1 MNKKP
6 SAYQEGMK
14 THLKS
19 LSIFLAFTLF
29 SFLVFFY
36 FVQEGVEQNTEAI
49 IMNNVERQSVH
60 FEDTITLHFEY
71 LEGIASY
78 FSEEQNILSENNLQL
93 LKSFTDKSSL
103 EILAIISPDGT
114 STYSNGQQRSVAN
127 REYFQEAM
135 AGRRALSDPVI
146 SKVDGASR
154 IILAVPVFRNNEVI
168 GVLGG
173 SCDVSL
179 LSHLL
184 FSDIYDGFGYTWI
197 VSSSGEII
205 SRDTAESNS
214 PITTD
219 DNFFDF
225 YDNTKLIGSASSNQ
239 FRDNFAAHHKG
250 LMKLAQNKVTYYLA
264 YQPLNLSDWFLCYVV
279 PVSAAQES
287 YQFISDYEFIL
298 FASMLIAMLLLL
310 LTIFRSNSKKQL
322 ELLVFGQTD
331 ALTNVL
337 NKQSTEDQINEWL
350 SNEQCV
356 GFQTFIMLDID
367 KFKEINDIHGH
378 MTGDVILRELGLL
391 LRREFRETDIVGRI
405 GGDEFCILAKNN
417 TSEYFAASRAE
428 RLCQHVRQHN
438 FPDIPCCNIT
448 ISIGVAISPQHGH
461 SYNELYVSADKALY
475 QTKRRGRNG
484 YTIFNPEQTDI
495 ANPEM
500 PRMP

>member
-1 MNKKP
+1 MNKKT
-6 SAYQEGMK
+6 STYQEGMK

-19 LSIFLAFTLF
+19 LCIFLAFTLF
-29 SFLVFFY
+29 SFLIFFY
-36 FVQEGVEQNTEAI
+36 FVQEDVERNTEAI
-49 IMNNVERQSVH
+49 IINNVERQSVH
-60 FEDTITLHFEY
+60 FENIITLHFEY
-71 LEGIASY
+71 LEGIARY
-78 FSEEQNILSENNLQL
+78 FSEDQNILSEDNLQL

-127 REYFQEAM
+127 RKYFQEAM
-135 AGRRALSDPVI
+135 AGHRAISDPVI

-154 IILAVPVFRNNEVI
+154 IILAVPVFRNNEVV

-173 SCDVSL
+173 SCDVSS

-184 FSDIYDGFGYTWI
+184 FSDIYDGSGYTWI

-205 SRDTAESNS
+205 SRDTSDSNS
-214 PITTD
+214 PIITY
-219 DNFFDF
+219 DNFLDF
-225 YDNTKLIGSASSNQ
+225 YENTKLIGSASSNQ

-250 LMKLAQNKVTYYLA
+250 VMKLTQDKVTCYLA
-264 YQPLNLSDWFLCYVV
+264 YQPLNLSNWFLCYVV

-298 FASMLIAMLLLL
+298 FASIFIAMLLLL
-310 LTIFRSNSKKQL
+310 LTIFRSNSQKQQ

-367 KFKEINDIHGH
+367 KFKVINDIHGH
-378 MTGDVILRELGLL
+378 MIGDVILRELGLL

-417 TSEYFAASRAE
+417 TSEYFAANRAE

-438 FPDIPCCNIT
+438 FPDIPCHNIT
-448 ISIGVAISPQHGH
+448 ISVGVAISPQHGH

-484 YTIFNPEQTDI
+484 YTIFDPEQADI
-495 ANPEM
+495 ENPEM
-500 PRMP
+500 SQMP